1 MQSSSVSVA
10 IGSKLIKSTTMGG
23 EWVLVLACL
32 RSGSAAG
39 PDRPKA
45 KGAPLEVAG
54 AKVIAGDEAF
64 AICVELIVGKEDAA
78 RGTTLARLRGGQ
90 KTPRTEVLEKG
101 FMA

>member
-1 MQSSSVSVA
+1 M
-10 IGSKLIKSTTMGG
+10 
-23 EWVLVLACL
+23 VLACL
-32 RSGSAAG
+32 RGGSAAG

-45 KGAPLEVAG
+45 KGASPEVA
-54 AKVIAGDEAF
+54 KVVTGDEAF
-64 AICVELIVGKEDAA
+64 AIGVFDELIVGKVDAA

>member
-1 MQSSSVSVA
+1 
-10 IGSKLIKSTTMGG
+10 MGG
-23 EWVLVLACL
+23 EWVFVLACL
-32 RSGSAAG
+32 RGGTAAG

-45 KGAPLEVAG
+45 NGAPQEVAG
-54 AKVIAGDEAF
+54 AKVVTGDEAF
-64 AICVELIVGKEDAA
+64 AVGICVELIVGKEDAA